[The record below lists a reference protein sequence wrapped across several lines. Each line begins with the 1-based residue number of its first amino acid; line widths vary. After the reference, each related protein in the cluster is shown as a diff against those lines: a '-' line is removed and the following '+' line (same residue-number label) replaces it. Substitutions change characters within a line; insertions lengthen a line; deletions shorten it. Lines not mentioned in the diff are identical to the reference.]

1 MVIPMQAADLD
12 SLIHALQ
19 VARQEAGR
27 NLPINVSVLNEHEF
41 NPTWEDRT
49 LAGHIEIVDNAKPFV
64 ELYV

>member
-1 MVIPMQAADLD
+1 MIIPMQASDLD

-27 NLPINVSVLNEHEF
+27 NLPINISVLNEHPF
-41 NPTWEDRT
+41 NPTWEDRK
-49 LAGHIEIVDNAKPFV
+49 LAEHIEIVNNSMPFV